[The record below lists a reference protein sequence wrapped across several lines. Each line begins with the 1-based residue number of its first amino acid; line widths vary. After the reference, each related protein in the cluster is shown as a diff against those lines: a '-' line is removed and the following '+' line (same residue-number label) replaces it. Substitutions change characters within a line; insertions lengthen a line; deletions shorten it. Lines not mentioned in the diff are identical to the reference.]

1 MAGEPRRIKVRPG
14 SEFERLIAEV
24 GATPVVLDNDGELYL
39 LNRLEREPE
48 DIFQGYNPEL
58 IKEAIAT
65 TAGSWADLDI
75 DAIVADI
82 YRAREEGSRPA
93 SRP

>member
-1 MAGEPRRIKVRPG
+1 MTREPRRIRVEPG
-14 SEFERLIAEV
+14 SEFERLLAEI
-24 GATPVVLDNDGELYL
+24 GETPVLLDNDGELYFL
-39 LNRLEREPE
+39 DRAEGESEN
-48 DIFQGYNPEL
+48 IFHGYNPEL
-58 IKEAIAT
+58 VREAITA

-93 SRP
+93 TRP